1 MSKFMAASRQAT
13 ELDKTRILLETR
25 IQEVNADCKKWASLV
40 AKAKDEVTKNRKL
53 IEELRTDALEK
64 DTRIDHLQKMNDK
77 LNTCLSKAKEDV
89 VAEFKSSKAYTDV
102 LDRNYAVGFEDF
114 RMDAVEN
121 FPEVDFSSIKLNL
134 ATATSSLI
142 QTDSDDVNIEDDAT
156 TQLPLDDP
164 KVNAPPPP

>member
-1 MSKFMAASRQAT
+1 M
-13 ELDKTRILLETR
+13 
-25 IQEVNADCKKWASLV
+25 NPNCKKWAEFA
-40 AKAKDEVTKNRKL
+40 AKAKDEVTEQRKL
-53 IEELRTDALEK
+53 IKELRTDALEK
-64 DTRIDHLQKMNDK
+64 DTRIDHLQKMNGE
-77 LNTCLSKAKEDV
+77 LSTCLSKEKEDA
-89 VAEFKSSKAYTDV
+89 VAEFKSSKVYTNV
-102 LDRNYAVGFEDF
+102 LDRNYAAGFEDF

>member
-1 MSKFMAASRQAT
+1 MAASRQAT
-13 ELDKTRILLETR
+13 KLDKTRVLLETR
-25 IQEVNADCKKWASLV
+25 IQEVNADCKKQAGAA
-40 AKAKDEVTKNRKL
+40 AKAKEEVTEHKKL

-64 DTRIDHLQKMNDK
+64 DTRIDHLQKMNNE
-77 LNTCLSKAKEDV
+77 LSTRLSKAKV
-89 VAEFKSSKAYTDV
+89 NAVAEFKSSKAYTDV
-102 LDRNYAVGFEDF
+102 LDRNYAAGFEDF
-114 RMDAVEN
+114 RMDAIKN